1 MSRQPRAVVAP
12 SELRTGTAGRP
23 WVDALVLGTA
33 TLLAGLPMLLV
44 FGLDV
49 ALPALAVGVLLGAG
63 LSAFAAQRAWS
74 GMVTLAVGLLTYL
87 VVGPFVAA
95 PTLAT
100 SGILPSLESTTALLR
115 AVVTVWKE
123 VLTLD
128 PELGASG
135 AVLAAPMLLGL
146 LVTGAAVS
154 IATRVRNA
162 HAAWAALL
170 PVAAL
175 GVAVLLGTKESVLPV
190 PAGVTT
196 ALLLLVW
203 VSWRRGQLAG
213 RRVVALFLM
222 TAALVGGGVAGP
234 LVIEGQQR
242 FVLRDEMVP
251 PFDPREQAS
260 PLSSFRRFVKQLR
273 DEDIL
278 TVRDL
283 PEGARVRL
291 ATMDAFDGVV
301 WNVAGSEE
309 SEGSG
314 TFRRVG
320 DTISTF
326 VAGPRATVEIEV
338 HELPMIWLPTVG
350 YAERFDFAGSDAIE
364 LSRQLRYNDL
374 TGTAVLIGGVPAGTR
389 FTVDAVVPERPED
402 EELTAA
408 REGSSR
414 LPRPKGVPDAVMLYA
429 GDMAQSA
436 GTPVEIASSL
446 AQGLAERGYFSHGG
460 PDEEPSLSG
469 HGADRVTTLLTGDL
483 MVGDGEQYASAMAL
497 MARELG
503 LPARV
508 VMGFVPDEYTDEI
521 TFTGDDV
528 QAWVE
533 VEFAGRGWVP
543 FDPTPDESRTPQTAE
558 QEQQSAEDPQVRQP
572 PPPLAE
578 PVEPPEDDTEQPSTQ
593 PNQEPP
599 VPPDDWTT
607 VIIIVASAGIP
618 LILLVT
624 PIVVI
629 LAAKSRRRRR
639 RRSAPDP
646 VARVVGGWDEL
657 LDEARDLRAPAPAT
671 ATRRETA
678 LHLASAF
685 PRPSRR
691 GSVGAAV
698 AGLAASA
705 DAVVF
710 GPGVPPAEH
719 VAVYWSEVEA
729 ARAAMRASVPARR
742 RIRARLATASLRYRK
757 RERRAERRARRRGEG
772 RTEQPRR

>member
-1 MSRQPRAVVAP
+1 MSRQPRAVVTP
-12 SELRTGTAGRP
+12 GELRGGAAGRP
-23 WVDALVLGTA
+23 WVDATVLGAA

-44 FGLDV
+44 FGLGDG
-49 ALPALAVGVLLGAG
+49 LPALVVGVVLGSVLCAIAG
-63 LSAFAAQRAWS
+63 KRAWS
-74 GMVTLAVGLLTYL
+74 GIVTLAIGLVAYLAVGS
-87 VVGPFVAA
+87 VVAA

-100 SGILPSLESTTALLR
+100 SGIFPSVGSTSALLR

-135 AVLAAPMLLGL
+135 AVLAAPLLLGL
-146 LVTGAAVS
+146 GVTGTAVS

-162 HAAWAALL
+162 HAAWAGLL
-170 PVAAL
+170 PLAAL
-175 GVAVLLGTKESVLPV
+175 GVSVLLGTKESVLPV
-190 PAGVTT
+190 AAGITM

-222 TAALVGGGVAGP
+222 TVALVGGGLAGP
-234 LVIEGQQR
+234 LVVEGQQR

-251 PFDPREQAS
+251 PFDPREQPS
-260 PLSSFRRFVKQLR
+260 PLSAFRQFVKQLR

-301 WNVAGSEE
+301 WTVAGSEE

-326 VAGPRATVEIEV
+326 VTGPRATVEVEV
-338 HELPMIWLPTVG
+338 HRLPTIWLPTVG
-350 YAERFDFAGSDAIE
+350 YAERIEFAGPDAVD
-364 LSRQLRYNDL
+364 LSGQLRYNDL

-389 FTVDAVVPERPED
+389 FTVEAVVPERPDDED
-402 EELTAA
+402 LTSAGP
-408 REGSSR
+408 GSTR
-414 LPRPKGVPDAVMLYA
+414 LPRDTGVPDAVPLYA
-429 GDMAQSA
+429 GEIAQSA
-436 GTPVEIASSL
+436 GTPVAIARSL
-446 AQGLAERGYFSHGG
+446 AEGLSERGYFSHGG
-460 PDEEPSLSG
+460 PDEEPSMSG
-469 HGADRVTTLLTGDL
+469 HGADRITTLLTGDL

-497 MARELG
+497 MVRQLG

-543 FDPTPDESRTPQTAE
+543 FDPTPDESRTPRTDE

-572 PPPLAE
+572 PPPLAD

-593 PNQEPP
+593 PNEEPP
-599 VPPDDWTT
+599 PPPDDWTT
-607 VIIIVASAGIP
+607 VLIIAAATGIP

-639 RRSAPDP
+639 RRSAADP

-657 LDEARDLRAPAPAT
+657 LDEARDLRCPAPTT

-678 LHLASAF
+678 LHLATAF
-685 PRPSRR
+685 PRPGRH

-710 GPGVPPAEH
+710 GPGTPPAEH
-719 VAVYWSEVEA
+719 VAVYWSAVEE
-729 ARAAMRASVPARR
+729 ARAAMRDAVPLRR
-742 RIRARLATASLRYRK
+742 RLRARLATASLRYRK
-757 RERRAERRARRRGEG
+757 RARRSEHRARRRAERRTEHARR
-772 RTEQPRR
+772 